1 MRMNGGKVESVRIA
15 LTNAAATPLRAT
27 DAEQALTGKVLN
39 EATIGDAAARAMAI
53 CDPAE
58 DLRGDREYKTA
69 MTGVMLRRA
78 LASAAARCA

>member
-1 MRMNGGKVESVRIA
+1 
-15 LTNAAATPLRAT
+15 L
-27 DAEQALTGKVLN
+27 LN
-39 EATIGDAAARAMAI
+39 ETTIGDAAARAMAI

-78 LASAAARCA
+78 LASAAARCV